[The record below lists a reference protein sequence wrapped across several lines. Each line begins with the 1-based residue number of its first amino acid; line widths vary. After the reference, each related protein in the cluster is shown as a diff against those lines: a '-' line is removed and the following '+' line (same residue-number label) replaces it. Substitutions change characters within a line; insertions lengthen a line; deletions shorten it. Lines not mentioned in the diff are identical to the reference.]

1 MIKKLAISCLI
12 ACFLPVQITLAASN
26 YGDTKHAAGEYVQH
40 DHASHEKTD
49 HVQASSKPMSQAIKS
64 TTEAEKPLLP
74 VFSARFEL
82 QSGVQS
88 VDTNKTGDAAKNTD
102 WLMDRKANNIATFNT
117 ASQQGEIWSRDQQGD
132 ISHSRLFVQ
141 DKKIIEYTNGELKTL
156 NKVPN
161 WQRLA
166 TIFDTKQIAKLNKTG
181 EKGVLGQQAQLLEG
195 KINGQQ
201 TVVWWLPSLQIPAYI
216 QQGEGSAQT
225 RMVLKELYQTTPTHW
240 DWVNTALL
248 STYST
253 IDASDLGDMES
264 DPFVKKIQN
273 AEGHH
278 HH

>member
-1 MIKKLAISCLI
+1 MIKKLVISCLI
-12 ACFLPVQITLAASN
+12 ACFLPTQITLAANN
-26 YGDTKHAAGEYVQH
+26 YGDAKHAVGEH
-40 DHASHEKTD
+40 GEHAHASHEKID
-49 HVQASSKPMSQAIKS
+49 HAQASAKPLPLAVKPAAESEKPM
-64 TTEAEKPLLP
+64 LP

-82 QSGVQS
+82 QSGAQN
-88 VDTNKTGDAAKNTD
+88 VDTAKTNDAVKNTD
-102 WLMDRKANNIATFNT
+102 WLMDRQANNIATFNT

-166 TIFDTKQIAKLNKTG
+166 TIFDTKQIAKLHKTG
-181 EKGVLGQQAQLLEG
+181 EKVVLGQQAQLLEG

-201 TVVWWLPSLQIPAYI
+201 TVVWWLPSLQIPAYVE
-216 QQGEGSAQT
+216 QGEGSAQT
-225 RMVLKELYQTTPTHW
+225 RMVLKELFQTTPTHW

-248 STYST
+248 SSYST